1 MSETVRFTFEG
12 KPLEGRHGE
21 SLAAALVSA
30 GIVAFRETRG
40 GEMRGMFCGM
50 GVCQDCLIEVDGK
63 PNQRA
68 CMTRL
73 EGPMTVRREM
83 YGRTLPEVASGEPPK
98 LIDETPEERPE
109 VLVVGAGPGGLAA
122 AISAQRLGAQVT
134 VVDER
139 AAPGGQY
146 FKQMILEGEAVARPD
161 GQHVEGARL
170 VSAARES
177 GVEIRCA
184 VDIWGAFSAHELIG
198 TESGL
203 VRRFNPQRLIVATG
217 AYERAVPLPG
227 WTLPSVMT
235 TGAAQTLWRSYRR
248 LVGKRILIAGNGPLN
263 LQVASELAAGGAE
276 IAAVVEIARVSA
288 TVLPDL
294 MRMFAAAPGLVVD
307 GLKYRLRLAK
317 VPLVYGS
324 VVSRI
329 EPGAHG
335 LVAHVAPLPAS
346 GAGER
351 AFAVDAVCL
360 GYGFEPSNEIL
371 RALGCRHVFDPAR
384 GQFTAVVSEDGRTS
398 VPDVF
403 ALGDCTGL
411 GGARMALAQGEIAG
425 SAVAADLGRVH
436 DPMPRRVE
444 KARRSLERH
453 RRFQAALWRF
463 YAAPRLSLELAT
475 PETIVCRCE
484 EITLAQIEAA
494 LADGRPPIGDL
505 KRTTR
510 AGMGP
515 CQGRYCS
522 PVLSQLLAQR
532 QGRALDDG
540 VRFAP
545 RMPIKPVAIADIAR
559 WPWP

>member
-122 AISAQRLGAQVT
+122 AIAAQRLGAQVT

-139 AAPGGQY
+139 ATPGGQY

-170 VSAARES
+170 VSAAREA
-177 GVEIRCA
+177 GVEIRSA

-276 IAAVVEIARVSA
+276 IAAVVEIAPVSA

-307 GLKYRLRLAK
+307 GLKYRVRLAK

-335 LVAHVAPLPAS
+335 LVAHVAQLPAS
-346 GAGER
+346 RAGER

-384 GQFTAVVSEDGRTS
+384 GQFTAVVGEDGRTS

-411 GGARMALAQGEIAG
+411 GGARMALARGEIAG

-436 DPMPRRVE
+436 GPMPRRVE

>member
-122 AISAQRLGAQVT
+122 AIAAQRLGAQVT

-170 VSAARES
+170 VSAAREA

-276 IAAVVEIARVSA
+276 IAAVVEIAPVSA

-307 GLKYRLRLAK
+307 GLKYRVRLAK

-335 LVAHVAPLPAS
+335 LVAHVSPLPAN

-351 AFAVDAVCL
+351 AS
-360 GYGFEPSNEIL
+360 PSM
-371 RALGCRHVFDPAR
+371 RSASAMASSRRTRSC
-384 GQFTAVVSEDGRTS
+384 GRWAAATS
-398 VPDVF
+398 SIRC
-403 ALGDCTGL
+403 AANSQRSW
-411 GGARMALAQGEIAG
+411 ARMAARASPTCSPLATAP
-425 SAVAADLGRVH
+425 A
-436 DPMPRRVE
+436 
-444 KARRSLERH
+444 
-453 RRFQAALWRF
+453 W
-463 YAAPRLSLELAT
+463 AAPA
-475 PETIVCRCE
+475 
-484 EITLAQIEAA
+484 
-494 LADGRPPIGDL
+494 
-505 KRTTR
+505 
-510 AGMGP
+510 
-515 CQGRYCS
+515 
-522 PVLSQLLAQR
+522 
-532 QGRALDDG
+532 
-540 VRFAP
+540 
-545 RMPIKPVAIADIAR
+545 
-559 WPWP
+559 